1 MRIDTSV
8 ASIVLILGVPL
19 LGHIGLSFELASNT
33 LVRLALL
40 LYVLYSTS
48 ISPLAGLLAVLA
60 AVTVIGERNF
70 RALIGFPSA
79 NNTIPYKK
87 DVVFENVAGT
97 QSPVLRTGDM
107 NNDQQIY
114 VDNNPR
120 LAAAP
125 TGAHSAKFFM
135 DHKLSV

>member
-1 MRIDTSV
+1 M
-8 ASIVLILGVPL
+8 GV
-19 LGHIGLSFELASNT
+19 SFELASNT

-48 ISPLAGLLAVLA
+48 VSPLAGLLAVLA

-79 NNTIPYKK
+79 NKTIPYKK
-87 DVVFENVAGT
+87 DVVFENLEGT
-97 QSPVLRTGDM
+97 QYPVLRTGDISYEE
-107 NNDQQIY
+107 QIY
-114 VDNNPR
+114 TDNNPR

-135 DHKLSV
+135 DKKLSV

>member
-70 RALIGFPSA
+70 RALSGFPLA

-97 QSPVLRTGDM
+97 QSPVLRTADS
-107 NNDQQIY
+107 NEEQIY
-114 VDNNPR
+114 TDNNPR

-135 DHKLSV
+135 DHKLSA

>member
-79 NNTIPYKK
+79 NATIPYKK
-87 DVVFENVAGT
+87 DVVFENLAGT
-97 QSPVLRTGDM
+97 QYPALRTTS
-107 NNDQQIY
+107 NDEQIY
-114 VDNNPR
+114 TDNNPR

-135 DHKLSV
+135 DQKLSV

>member
-70 RALIGFPSA
+70 RALSGFPLA

-97 QSPVLRTGDM
+97 QSPVLRTADS
-107 NNDQQIY
+107 NEEQIY
-114 VDNNPR
+114 TDNNPR

>member
-19 LGHIGLSFELASNT
+19 LGHIGVSFELASNT

-70 RALIGFPSA
+70 RALSGFPSA
-79 NNTIPYKK
+79 NATIPYKK
-87 DVVFENVAGT
+87 DVVFENLAGT
-97 QSPVLRTGDM
+97 QSPVLRMG
-107 NNDQQIY
+107 NNDEQIY

-135 DHKLSV
+135 DQKLSV